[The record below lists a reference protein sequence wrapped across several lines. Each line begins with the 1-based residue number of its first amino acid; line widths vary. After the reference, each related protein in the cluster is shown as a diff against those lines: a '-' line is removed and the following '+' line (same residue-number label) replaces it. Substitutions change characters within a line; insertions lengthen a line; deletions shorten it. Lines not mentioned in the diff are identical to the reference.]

1 MMQLKLG
8 CLGLVGNP
16 MIPIEKPSMAIISNA
31 WGGLKTFIAA
41 EEDKNVYILLA
52 WV

>member
-16 MIPIEKPSMAIISNA
+16 MIPIEKPSMAIYHQ
-31 WGGLKTFIAA
+31 WGLKTFIAA